1 MKRTAL
7 IDGLTVACLLLA
19 SSPFFAFAQ
28 EDAPAAQGSSAAAQ
42 TAADGGAQIG
52 KDAQKSDSEKKPAAS
67 SVKSRKDRA
76 DEVISGRKRFVLKP
90 DASLT
95 RNGARQAAPLPW
107 EGKEP
112 DVPHE
117 FVGREIADYRTKSG
131 GRYILEDEF
140 GVLRIVPGDALE
152 TIEDGP
158 DTTLGELRERMQK
171 SLLEE
176 FGDGFSTKVSD
187 GYIFVY
193 DASDGYAE
201 WCMRLFDS
209 LTDGF
214 ADYASHNGFELK
226 DRVEPM
232 VVVIFATKS
241 EFVRY
246 AAKETPVPES
256 IAAYYNMETNRVA
269 LYDLSETEGTE
280 YAPTRRRRTYLETKE
295 FLSRPNAAFNVATIV
310 HEATHQIAF
319 NRGLFHRTGPMA
331 LWAVE
336 GLSLVFETPNGK
348 ASQGGWGYRGTFRT
362 NERQLRLF
370 NEFASR
376 TAQKDPLRELVREE
390 KFMADPQGSYALSW
404 ALFYYLYKKRP
415 KELAAYIKDV
425 TSRPPFSVYS
435 PEDRV
440 ADFEK
445 HFGDDWEKLTES
457 LVRFVRRL

>member
-1 MKRTAL
+1 MKRTSL
-7 IDGLTVACLLLA
+7 TGGLAVVCLLLA
-19 SSPFFAFAQ
+19 PSPFFAYAQ
-28 EDAPAAQGSSAAAQ
+28 DGAATAESSPAAAKADS
-42 TAADGGAQIG
+42 DGGAKAE
-52 KDAQKSDSEKKPAAS
+52 KDPQKDGSDKKTSAS
-67 SVKSRKDRA
+67 SVKSRKDKS
-76 DEVISGRKRFVLKP
+76 DVVISGRKRFILKQ
-90 DASLT
+90 DASLGQ
-95 RNGARQAAPLPW
+95 NKALPAPLPW
-107 EGKEP
+107 EGKGP

-158 DTTLGELRERMQK
+158 DTTLGELRQRMQK

-193 DASDGYAE
+193 DSSDGYAE

>member
-7 IDGLTVACLLLA
+7 PVGLAVVCLLLA

-28 EDAPAAQGSSAAAQ
+28 DGAATAEGSPAAGQAAV
-42 TAADGGAQIG
+42 DGGAQIG

-67 SVKSRKDRA
+67 SVKSRKDRS
-76 DEVISGRKRFVLKP
+76 DEVISGRKRFVLKQ
-90 DASLT
+90 DASLGQ
-95 RNGARQAAPLPW
+95 NKALPAPLPW
-107 EGKEP
+107 EGKGP

-131 GRYILEDEF
+131 GKYILEDEF

-152 TIEDGP
+152 AIEDGP
-158 DTTLGELRERMQK
+158 DTTLGELREKMQK

-214 ADYASHNGFELK
+214 AEYASHNGFELK

-280 YAPTRRRRTYLETKE
+280 YAATRRRRTYLETKE

-348 ASQGGWGYRGTFRT
+348 ASQGGWGYRGSFRT
-362 NERQLRLF
+362 NERQLKLF
-370 NEFASR
+370 NDFASR
-376 TAQKDPLRELVREE
+376 TTQKDPLRELVREE

-425 TSRPPFSVYS
+425 TSRPPFSVHS

-445 HFGDDWEKLTES
+445 HFGGDWEKLTES
-457 LVRFVRRL
+457 LIRFVRRL